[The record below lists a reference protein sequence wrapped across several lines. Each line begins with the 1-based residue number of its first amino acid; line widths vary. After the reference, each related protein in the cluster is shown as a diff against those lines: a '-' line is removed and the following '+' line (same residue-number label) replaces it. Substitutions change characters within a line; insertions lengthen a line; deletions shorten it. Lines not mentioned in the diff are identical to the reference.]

1 MRMSS
6 TNQSIDM
13 TALAQHPLS
22 AAWPAMQADEYQS
35 LKDSIEVIGVQN
47 PITLFES
54 MVIDGW
60 HRYTAATELGMSCPS
75 KLLGEVDPVDFVKSQ
90 NDARRHI
97 TGSQKAAAIVA
108 IYAWK
113 PAHREIKGEPGSHL
127 SKSNAELAAIARV
140 SDKTIKQAKA
150 VQANAT
156 PEVKAAV
163 KAGTMS
169 VKKAAETVKP
179 EKPKTAPVAP
189 TPVVAPEPAP
199 EEINEDKEAIAIL
212 SEENDRLNDRL
223 AVAAMDATDEE
234 RASAATTIEELRQEN
249 KMLHAMN
256 KQLTISRDSFQNQAA
271 ELQKQINRQRREI
284 DKLAGT
290 RTA

>member
-1 MRMSS
+1 MRMRNTHLSIEM
-6 TNQSIDM
+6 TNL
-13 TALAQHPLS
+13 TQHPLS

-35 LKDSIEVIGVQN
+35 LKSSIEVIGIQN
-47 PITLFES
+47 PITLFEG

-60 HRYTAATELGMSCPS
+60 HRYSACADLGIHCPS
-75 KLLGEVDPVDFVKSQ
+75 KLLGDVDPVDFVKSQ

-97 TGSQKAAAIVA
+97 TASQKALAITS

-113 PAHREIKGEPGSHL
+113 PAHREKKSVPGTNL
-127 SKSNAELAAIARV
+127 SKSTAELAAIAGV
-140 SDKTIKQAKA
+140 SESYIEKAKA

-169 VKKAAETVKP
+169 VKKAAATTKP
-179 EKPKTAPVAP
+179 AKQKPA
-189 TPVVAPEPAP
+189 VAPESDP
-199 EEINEDKEAIAIL
+199 EPINEDKEAIAIL

-223 AVAAMDATDEE
+223 AVAAMDATEEE
-234 RASAATTIEELRQEN
+234 RAAAESTIDELRKEN
-249 KMLHAMN
+249 KTLRALN
-256 KQLTISRDSFQNQAA
+256 KQLTISRDGFQNQVA
-271 ELQKQINRQRREI
+271 EMQKQINRQRREI

-290 RTA
+290 KTA

>member
-127 SKSNAELAAIARV
+127 SKSNAELAAIAGV